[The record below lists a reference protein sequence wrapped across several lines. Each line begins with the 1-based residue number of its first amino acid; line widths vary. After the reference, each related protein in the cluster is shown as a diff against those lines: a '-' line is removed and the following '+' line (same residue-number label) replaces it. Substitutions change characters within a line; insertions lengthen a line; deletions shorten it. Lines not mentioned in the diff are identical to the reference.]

1 MAVHAP
7 ATSTWSLQLQNTAY
21 AGRLQVGAF
30 LAGGTTAAATRDGV
44 LVGYSS
50 GAVQPLDLKVIPDDT
65 PSLWLKIYPGRAVVT
80 RSGQG
85 PYLHTW
91 DASTLWKVQL
101 DPANSTNPRI
111 DLVIVRNY
119 DQITNGTDAETKGRI
134 EVVTGTPSATP
145 VAPYA
150 SIPAGVGY
158 TTLAEV
164 TVAANA
170 TTITSGNIADKRRG
184 TCARGGV
191 RVLLPGDSASD
202 PGSYLGEFTDTGT
215 AAGVLRRWN
224 GTSWSWIAQAGA
236 PRFLQ
241 ADLLRSDGS
250 TNLNASG
257 ITDLKLYNVSGH
269 GTTWGSVFSGRGVSL
284 AESGVYRIHG
294 KLLASITAD
303 NYTALRLTSPSPAYS
318 NIIGGG
324 NNNAGFL
331 IAEGTE
337 YLYIGPGQTLGFTVE
352 AFNSSSTAGTLNP
365 NGVSRLYVE
374 KVGEVV

>member
-30 LAGGTTAAATRDGV
+30 LAPGTADAAATRDGV

-50 GAVQPLDLKVIPDDT
+50 GAVAPLDLKVIPDDT
-65 PSLWLKIYPGRAVVT
+65 PSMWLKIYPGRAVVT

-91 DASTLWKVQL
+91 NSALWKVQL
-101 DPANSTNPRI
+101 DNANSTNPRI

-119 DQITNGTDAETKGRI
+119 DQVTNGTDAQTKGRI
-134 EVVTGTPSATP
+134 EVVTGTAAAVP
-145 VAPYA
+145 VAPYNA
-150 SIPAGVGY
+150 IPAGVGY
-158 TTLAEV
+158 ITLAEV
-164 TVAANA
+164 TVPANA
-170 TTITSGNIADKRRG
+170 STINSGNITDKRRG

-191 RVLLPGDSASD
+191 RVLLPGDSLSD
-202 PGSYLGEFTDTGT
+202 PGSYLGELTDTGG
-215 AAGVLRRWN
+215 ASGQLRRWN
-224 GTSWSWIAQAGA
+224 GTSWSWMAQAGV
-236 PRFLQ
+236 PRFFQ

-250 TNLNASG
+250 ATINGGG

-269 GTTWGSVFSGRGVSL
+269 GTTWGSVYNGRGVSL
-284 AESGVYRIHG
+284 AESGLYRIHG

-303 NYTALRLTSPSPAYS
+303 NYTALRLTSTVPSYS

-324 NNNAGFL
+324 NNNPGFL

-337 YLYIGPGQTLGFTVE
+337 YLYIGAGQTLGFTVE
-352 AFNSSSTAGTLNP
+352 AFNSSATAGTLNP

-374 KVGEVV
+374 KVGEIA